1 MVFKMGLWRRLLAGV
16 LVVVALYLVLG
27 LITARHGDR
36 ALYTTSSPGKAGTVT
51 IYVLDNGFH
60 TDLALPADQVMKHG
74 GVLAQA
80 GRAADGQA
88 WIIYGWGDLGFYTA
102 KGFSVARAF
111 DGLRALFSPGNP
123 SVIRIFGSDRRP
135 DEAYT
140 GTRTIVLSQAGFDA
154 LAAHMD
160 GSFTTMAGAPVAAP
174 VVTDEAFFLSREHFS
189 ILRLC
194 NNWTADQLA
203 AAGLKT
209 APMLDGLAPLL
220 ALDLRWRNGVR

>member
-16 LVVVALYLVLG
+16 LAIIVLYLMLG

-36 ALYTTSSPGKAGTVT
+36 ALYPASSPGKTGNVT
-51 IYVLDNGFH
+51 IYIINNGFH
-60 TDLALPADQVMKHG
+60 TDLALPVDQVMRHG

-80 GRAADGQA
+80 GNTSRGQK
-88 WIIYGWGDLGFYTA
+88 WIIYGWGDLGFFSA
-102 KGFSVARAF
+102 KGVSVARAS

-123 SVIRIFGSDRRP
+123 SVIRVFGSDRRP
-135 DEAYT
+135 DQAYDSAKA
-140 GTRTIVLSQAGFDA
+140 IVLSPAGFDA

-160 GSFTTMAGAPVAAP
+160 ASFTTMAGAPVAAP

-189 ILRLC
+189 VLRLC